1 MKTDEEAVFCL
12 SVVCPPSS
20 VLRLV
25 DHAHDVGLLHDQ
37 KLVAFELD
45 LGARPL
51 AEQHAVAGLDAHRGE
66 LAAFV
71 AATGADGDD
80 FALLRLFLHGVG
92 NDDAALG
99 LRLGVDTLDNHPVM
113 EWPELELR
121 HCSPLSPPL
130 KRPCHWTESR
140 YVAAH

>member
-1 MKTDEEAVFCL
+1 MRKPCFAFPS
-12 SVVCPPSS
+12 SVLRLPSS

-66 LAAFV
+66 LAALV
-71 AATGADGDD
+71 ATAGADGDD
-80 FALLRLFLHGVG
+80 LALLGLFLDGVG
-92 NDDAALG
+92 NDDTAFG
-99 LRLGVDTLDNHPVM
+99 LCLGVDTLDDHPVM
-113 EWPELELR
+113 ERPEFQLR
-121 HCSPLSPPL
+121 HCSPSSPPL
-130 KRPCHWTESR
+130 KRHWRWTESCFFTV
-140 YVAAH
+140 Y